1 MKKWNFAFLAA
12 GFATFFFAGCTGE
25 NELLKQRTD
34 LAVRHYEKSLYRKA
48 PERTL
53 TLADCIQLAL
63 QNTLDRKVGE
73 FQYEISGEK
82 EKERINMVLTNLPGL
97 QYRYDGKGEE
107 AVFSRDGEKISS
119 LDLSLGIMDLALAYF
134 NYRQDKNGEW
144 SRKQAALR
152 MAQNI
157 ALDVTCAY
165 MDYLAAERGVQMI
178 EAFLNKKNQT
188 KTTVWER
195 ARKSSGAGTYA
206 AFRLLNDY
214 NALERQ
220 KQDFIGKQNAARSR
234 LNVLMGYNPS
244 GELKLVSP
252 VLENVPELGNTAS
265 GKEITGGEKL
275 ILPELQVLEKIA
287 LLNRPELAGKDGQQG
302 VNSIECAKVI
312 LELFPRLRLF
322 LHYSGHEEDLLYNRS
337 WWNLGIA
344 ASLNLLN
351 LPSKAVEL
359 YARSKAWQA
368 EKVASYG
375 KSIAVIAQVRLA
387 HSELERCAAALRQS
401 DWENRVLVENA
412 RRGKSSGKAD
422 GIAETRIQIRDLMTR
437 LKRLENVKNFYYA
450 AGRLIN
456 TLGLN
461 NFDASNIN
469 ACQKLLADAEDAAKV
484 K

>member
-12 GFATFFFAGCTGE
+12 GFATFFLAGCTAE

-48 PERTL
+48 PERIL

-82 EKERINMVLTNLPGL
+82 EKERINMVLSNLPGL
-97 QYRYDGKGEE
+97 QHRYDGKGEE
-107 AVFSRDGEKISS
+107 TAFSRDGEKISS
-119 LDLSLGIMDLALAYF
+119 LDLSLGIMDLALACF
-134 NYRQDKNGEW
+134 NYRQDRNGEW

-165 MDYLAAERGVQMI
+165 MDYLAAERGVLMI
-178 EAFLNKKNQT
+178 DAFLSTKNKE

-195 ARKSSGAGTYA
+195 ARKSSGAGTYG
-206 AFRLLNDY
+206 AFQLLKDY
-214 NALERQ
+214 NALEQVRG
-220 KQDFIGKQNAARSR
+220 DFLGKQNAARSR
-234 LNVLMGYNPS
+234 LNVLMGYNPG

-252 VLENVPELGNTAS
+252 VLENVPELGSAVS
-265 GKEITGGEKL
+265 GKEVSGGEKL
-275 ILPELQVLEKIA
+275 ILPELQMLEKIA
-287 LLNRPELAGKDGQQG
+287 LLNRPELAGKDGREG
-302 VNSIECAKVI
+302 VSSIECVKVI

-322 LHYSGHEEDLLYNRS
+322 LHYSGHEEDFLYNRS

-351 LPSKAVEL
+351 LPSKVVEL
-359 YARSKAWQA
+359 YARSKALQA
-368 EKVASYG
+368 EKVATYG
-375 KSIAVIAQVRLA
+375 KSIAVISQVRLA

-412 RRGKSSGKAD
+412 RRGKSNAKAG
-422 GIAETRIQIRDLMTR
+422 GIAETRIQIQNLMTR
-437 LKRLENVKNFYYA
+437 LKHLEDVKNFYYA
-450 AGRLIN
+450 AGRLLN
-456 TLGLN
+456 TLGLD
-461 NFDASNIN
+461 NFDASNIR